1 MLVGAGWAWTEIS
14 KTLGSLGFGSGGFD
28 LNLDFSN
35 FNFPA
40 VDNKVEQARKE
51 LEGSIAA
58 AQGAD
63 PMAEVQGSTTLG
75 VANTGSARNPDG
87 TPANPG
93 ANTPSS
99 TLPIAEVPIETAEG
113 VGTQEVTEIGDVD
126 YGGPQPAGP
135 LAEVDDPDKAF
146 ADVAKD
152 RYDFIRTAIRPFQ
165 EGLVDQLEDDSLIR
179 QAPADALTQT
189 RIAEDIST
197 RNLSRYGV
205 RETAAARRQ
214 RGMGQQ
220 FVRTVAVTD
229 AINNARIG
237 QLDKNQALLNTLV
250 NAASAI
256 NRTSMGQLG
265 TAAGLQ
271 QQREAAYSNARSAA
285 RQNKYGIIGSL
296 IGSI

>member
-1 MLVGAGWAWTEIS
+1 M
-14 KTLGSLGFGSGGFD
+14 
-28 LNLDFSN
+28 
-35 FNFPA
+35 
-40 VDNKVEQARKE
+40 
-51 LEGSIAA
+51 
-58 AQGAD
+58 
-63 PMAEVQGSTTLG
+63 
-75 VANTGSARNPDG
+75 
-87 TPANPG
+87 
-93 ANTPSS
+93 
-99 TLPIAEVPIETAEG
+99 
-113 VGTQEVTEIGDVD
+113 
-126 YGGPQPAGP
+126 
-135 LAEVDDPDKAF
+135 
-146 ADVAKD
+146 AKD
-152 RYDFIRTAIRPFQ
+152 RYDFIRTTIRPFQ

-189 RIAEDIST
+189 RLAENIST
-197 RNLSRYGV
+197 RNLSRYGI

-256 NRTSMGQLG
+256 NRTAMGQLG

>member
-1 MLVGAGWAWTEIS
+1 MYMGASWAWTEIS
-14 KTLGSLGFGSGGFD
+14 KTLGSLGYGSGGFE
-28 LNLDFSN
+28 LDFSN
-35 FNFPA
+35 YNFA
-40 VDNKVEQARKE
+40 GVDNKVEQAKKE
-51 LEGSIAA
+51 LEDSIAA
-58 AQGAD
+58 AQGSD
-63 PMAEVQGSTTLG
+63 PMAEVQGSTSLG

-93 ANTPSS
+93 ANAPSAPP
-99 TLPIAEVPIETAEG
+99 PIAEVPIETAEG
-113 VGTQEVTEIGDVD
+113 VGTQEISEIGDVE
-126 YGGPQPAGP
+126 YGGPQAAGP
-135 LAEVDDPDKAF
+135 LAEVKDPDKAY

-152 RYDFIRTAIRPFQ
+152 RYDFIRTTIRPFQ

-189 RIAEDIST
+189 RLAEDIST

-229 AINNARIG
+229 AINNARVG